1 MLQLPNEVLRMI
13 IDCVMLHDDPL
24 FLDHFLAG
32 TRQPLDNR
40 TRNPKFDSSLVETEI
55 CPIWTP
61 RLYSLLSQSQRP
73 HLLDW
78 CFVNSTCRLL
88 RGLGKPAFFAQK
100 TFIMYPE
107 LADRFRHSRV
117 RGLSMHDQQIAK
129 HNFTSL
135 VFAVSDYFF
144 VPKSVLSL
152 PTHLEIFPRAIH
164 IGYMACYDRRET
176 PEFYLECVRRRR
188 KPPACFIECLTL
200 MSIDV
205 EKLDLSIMTDTD
217 ELFQR
222 CEQNILSGIYPL
234 LRHIWTI
241 KAQKI
246 NSGMIS

>member
-1 MLQLPNEVLRMI
+1 MLQLPNEVLRII
-13 IDCVMLHDDPL
+13 IDYVMLRDDPL

-32 TRQPLDNR
+32 ASNRPDNK
-40 TRNPKFDSSLVETEI
+40 TRNSKFDSPLVETEI
-55 CPIWTP
+55 CPIWAP
-61 RLYSLLSQSQRP
+61 RRYSSLSQSQRP

-100 TFIMYPE
+100 TFVIYPE

-117 RGLSMHDQQIAK
+117 RGLSVHDQQIAK
-129 HNFTSL
+129 QNFTSL

-144 VPKSVLSL
+144 VPKTVLSL
-152 PTHLEIFPRAIH
+152 PARLELFPRVTH
-164 IGYMACYDRRET
+164 IDYMACYDRRES

-188 KPPACFIECLTL
+188 KPPPCLVECLAL

-205 EKLDLSIMTDTD
+205 EKLDFGIITDTD
-217 ELFQR
+217 EIFQR

-234 LRHIWTI
+234 LRQIWTI

-246 NSGMIS
+246 HSGMLS